1 VIYLG
6 PPADERV
13 AEWAAGIVG
22 GLAAGAEKALGAALD
37 YAADFI
43 APPPPPT
50 KEQAEQMRRA
60 AEEQRERDAAAAPE
74 REKDARLQELLDQL
88 RRDKQPDRYDRW
100 TGRRLDGDH
109 DHDEGYSRGRG
120 RER

>member
-13 AEWAAGIVG
+13 AERAAGIVG
-22 GLAAGAEKALGAALD
+22 GLADGAEKALGAALD

-43 APPPPPT
+43 APPPT

-60 AEEQRERDAAAAPE
+60 AEEQRERDAAAAAE
-74 REKDARLQELLDQL
+74 REKDARLQELLDQI
-88 RRDKQPDRYDRW
+88 RRDNQQARYDRW

-109 DHDEGYSRGRG
+109 DCDDDYSRGRE